1 MPILKLEIF
10 QNSKS
15 QKCKLWG
22 RPPPPF
28 LEKVYILIFFFMMAS
43 LIGVLAL
50 CGCFPSEKEWKSPK
64 MADVNKNRSRKKQTK
79 STSLSYVCDPLCGSP
94 EKEDI

>member
-28 LEKVYILIFFFMMAS
+28 LEKVYILNFFFFMAS
-43 LIGVLAL
+43 LKAKGTLAL
-50 CGCFPSEKEWKSPK
+50 HLNEPAGGSCCDAGLGFIWHCYCIYMTFVCLKK
-64 MADVNKNRSRKKQTK
+64 KN
-79 STSLSYVCDPLCGSP
+79 LDLF
-94 EKEDI
+94 

>member
-22 RPPPPF
+22 RPPL
-28 LEKVYILIFFFMMAS
+28 LEKVYILIFFY
-43 LIGVLAL
+43 G
-50 CGCFPSEKEWKSPK
+50 FPNPDNELRWLLPCRPRTGL
-64 MADVNKNRSRKKQTK
+64 DQ
-79 STSLSYVCDPLCGSP
+79 
-94 EKEDI
+94 

>member
-22 RPPPPF
+22 RLPPLF
-28 LEKVYILIFFFMMAS
+28 GKSLHFDFFVMTAS
-43 LIGVLAL
+43 LSQHDAMCIKV
-50 CGCFPSEKEWKSPK
+50 EE
-64 MADVNKNRSRKKQTK
+64 N
-79 STSLSYVCDPLCGSP
+79 
-94 EKEDI
+94 

>member
-22 RPPPPF
+22 RPPPLF
-28 LEKVYILIFFFMMAS
+28 GKSLHFEFFFMMAS
-43 LIGVLAL
+43 LRIIFRFRIFFYYSTNAKYLFHNTMKIVIGVYI
-50 CGCFPSEKEWKSPK
+50 
-64 MADVNKNRSRKKQTK
+64 R
-79 STSLSYVCDPLCGSP
+79 
-94 EKEDI
+94 II

>member
-22 RPPPPF
+22 QPF
-28 LEKVYILIFFFMMAS
+28 LEKVYILIFFYDGFPKCVCKEKMEKITMYFTGTQIL
-43 LIGVLAL
+43 LILGISCIYEMDRRLNNL
-50 CGCFPSEKEWKSPK
+50 F
-64 MADVNKNRSRKKQTK
+64 KKLFSK
-79 STSLSYVCDPLCGSP
+79 IYIFFC
-94 EKEDI
+94 KF

>member
-22 RPPPPF
+22 RPPPLF
-28 LEKVYILIFFFMMAS
+28 GKSLHFDFFFFLMAS
-43 LIGVLAL
+43 LRMQFSIILLFRNNLVLL
-50 CGCFPSEKEWKSPK
+50 PL
-64 MADVNKNRSRKKQTK
+64 KNRDSEV
-79 STSLSYVCDPLCGSP
+79 SEYV
-94 EKEDI
+94 